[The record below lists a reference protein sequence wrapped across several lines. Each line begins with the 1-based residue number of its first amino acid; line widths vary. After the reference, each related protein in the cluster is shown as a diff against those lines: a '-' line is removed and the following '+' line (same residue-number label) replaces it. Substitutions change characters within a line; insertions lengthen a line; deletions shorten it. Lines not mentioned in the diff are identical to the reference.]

1 MGDMQSAETRREW
14 VLAALDLYEVRLL
27 RYTLRL
33 LGGDLDAARDAVQHA
48 FLKLCGESR
57 NAAEG
62 ADSRNS
68 VAGPYS
74 DDRLAAWLFR
84 VCRNRAVD
92 HLRQAGR
99 EQSVGWA
106 VPTESEQSDGV
117 VGTAHPTT
125 REPGPAEASE
135 SRELAESLRELVA
148 ELPPAQREAL
158 DLWCEG
164 FSYREIAEISSRQEG
179 HVRVLVHRG
188 LTSLRQHPR
197 VRGWLESSPPTPSAD
212 RSAKKFISSAKVNGN
227 GAACAA
233 SVPSRREGT
242 TLRTTP

>member
-1 MGDMQSAETRREW
+1 MQSAETRREW
-14 VLAALDLYEVRLL
+14 VLAALDQYEVRLL
-27 RYTLRL
+27 RYALRL

-48 FLKLCGESR
+48 FLKLCGESQ
-57 NAAEG
+57 ASIDG
-62 ADSRNS
+62 
-68 VAGPYS
+68 
-74 DDRLAAWLFR
+74 RLAAWLFR

-106 VPTESEQSDGV
+106 VPTEDET
-117 VGTAHPTT
+117 VGTAHPTD
-125 REPGPAEASE
+125 RRPGPAEAIE
-135 SRELAESLRELVA
+135 SRELAACLRELVA
-148 ELPPAQREAL
+148 ELPATQREAL

-164 FSYREIAEISSRQEG
+164 FSYREIAEIISRQEG

-188 LTSLRQHPR
+188 LTNLRQHPR
-197 VRGWLESSPPTPSAD
+197 VRGWLEESSPPTPLAD
-212 RSAKKFISSAKVNGN
+212 SSVKRVISSAKVNGN
-227 GAACAA
+227 GAASTA

>member
-1 MGDMQSAETRREW
+1 MQSAETRREW
-14 VLAALDLYEVRLL
+14 VLAALDQFEVRLL

-48 FLKLCGESR
+48 FLKLCSESQ
-57 NAAEG
+57 
-62 ADSRNS
+62 DSI
-68 VAGPYS
+68 

-106 VPTESEQSDGV
+106 VPTDDET
-117 VGTAHPTT
+117 VGTTHPTD
-125 REPGPAEASE
+125 RQPGPAEATE
-135 SRELAESLRELVA
+135 SRELAACLRELVA

-164 FSYREIAEISSRQEG
+164 FSYREIAEITSRQEG
-179 HVRVLVHRG
+179 HIRVLVHRG

-197 VRGWLESSPPTPSAD
+197 VRGWLEGDVGRASRLPENRIITGRRDACPTPE
-212 RSAKKFISSAKVNGN
+212 KV
-227 GAACAA
+227 
-233 SVPSRREGT
+233 
-242 TLRTTP
+242 TP

>member
-14 VLAALDLYEVRLL
+14 VLAALDQYEVRLL

-48 FLKLCGESR
+48 FLKLCGESQ
-57 NAAEG
+57 
-62 ADSRNS
+62 DSI
-68 VAGPYS
+68 
-74 DDRLAAWLFR
+74 DDRVVAWLFR

-99 EQSVGWA
+99 ERSL
-106 VPTESEQSDGV
+106 EGV
-117 VGTAHPTT
+117 QAGGDIPAC
-125 REPGPAEASE
+125 REAGPAEASE

-148 ELPPAQREAL
+148 KLPPAQREAL

-164 FSYREIAEISSRQEG
+164 FSYREIAEIISRQEG

-197 VRGWLESSPPTPSAD
+197 VRGWLEDDVGRA
-212 RSAKKFISSAKVNGN
+212 
-227 GAACAA
+227 
-233 SVPSRREGT
+233 SRRPDTKITGRRDAYPTQEKV
-242 TLRTTP
+242 TP